1 MWGKVWEYILKKLPG
16 FALPGRIVQW
26 MSMVDNGDNDDNDSD
41 NFTNVIQSFR
51 SLVISFQV
59 YEVISLQ
66 ARNLSNRLVVL
77 SIKGA
82 K

>member
-1 MWGKVWEYILKKLPG
+1 
-16 FALPGRIVQW
+16 